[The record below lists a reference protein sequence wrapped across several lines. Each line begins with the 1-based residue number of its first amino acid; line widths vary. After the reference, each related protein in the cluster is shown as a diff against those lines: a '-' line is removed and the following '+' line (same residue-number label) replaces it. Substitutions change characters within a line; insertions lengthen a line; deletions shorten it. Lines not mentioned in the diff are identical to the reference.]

1 VLAAPQRAAED
12 GTEPPTPRD
21 PPPAARLTGLL
32 RDTSV
37 QSVAVASGSYR
48 FGPFYVDRTGY
59 RVSRGDAPLDVTP
72 KLLDLLLHLL
82 DHAGELVTKEQLL
95 DALWPDANVTDN
107 ALTQAVSELREALG
121 DEPAA
126 PQYIKTVARR
136 GYRFIAPV
144 VVVHAPAGGAPP
156 SVSAA
161 AARSGDRSIAVLDF
175 VNVTGEA
182 DAAWLA
188 AGIAETVTNDL
199 RSTGRFRVV
208 DRGRVI
214 DAARRAGGS
223 LHDVAA
229 ALGTTF
235 AVVGSYQRHG
245 ERIRITARIVNV
257 DSSEALAD
265 AKVDGPLSSIFELQ
279 DQVVT
284 QFARELGFGAK
295 TRASAATARE
305 TPSLEA
311 YRAYTEAWL
320 HLETLDLR
328 EIPRAIADFERAIAI
343 DGRYAL
349 AFTGL
354 ASAQLAAYEATRSDN
369 TPAAALLQEAID
381 HARRAVA
388 LDADLAEAHAT
399 LGFVLVSAWQTA
411 EAAPAARRAVALEPT
426 NWRHFFRLGHASW
439 GDERLE
445 AAHHTLALYPDFAF
459 AYFQMA
465 MVDVA
470 RGHLRDAE
478 TVLRHGA
485 AVQDRQVARGD
496 RYPALGLHWLLG
508 LVRFAQGDLDEALR
522 EFDCEKERADPHRLY
537 GREYEMNVAHARGA
551 CLLHAGRAG
560 EAVGSFERALELYPD
575 HAPSC
580 GGLAQALRAS
590 GSGEGADAIDRRL
603 PAILEQLRAAR
614 PIEAAL
620 VEAQMLAATGQ
631 ADAAGAV
638 LSKLFESAPPGF
650 AGWTVPI
657 DPLFVQLQ
665 GTPAFAAALERL
677 AERAC

>member
-1 VLAAPQRAAED
+1 
-12 GTEPPTPRD
+12 
-21 PPPAARLTGLL
+21 
-32 RDTSV
+32 
-37 QSVAVASGSYR
+37 VASGSYR
-48 FGPFYVDRTGY
+48 FGPFLVDRARY
-59 RVSRGDAPLDVTP
+59 QVVRGDAALDITP

-95 DALWPDANVTDN
+95 NALWPDANVSEN
-107 ALTQAVSELREALG
+107 ALTQAMSELRQLLDDQPG
-121 DEPAA
+121 A
-126 PQYIKTVARR
+126 PRYIKTVARR

-144 VVVHAPAGGAPP
+144 VSVDPPVGAAPP
-156 SVSAA
+156 ARPSAPP
-161 AARSGDRSIAVLDF
+161 RSNNRSIAVLDF
-175 VNVTGEA
+175 VNVTGDA
-182 DAAWLA
+182 DSGWLA
-188 AGIAETVTNDL
+188 AGIAETVTSDL
-199 RSTGRFRVV
+199 RATGRFRVV

-214 DAARRAGGS
+214 DAARRSDGS
-223 LHDVAA
+223 LHEVAS

-245 ERIRITARIVNV
+245 ERIRITARIVDV
-257 DSSEALAD
+257 ESGDAVAD
-265 AKVDGPLSSIFELQ
+265 AKVDGPLSGIFDLQ
-279 DQVVT
+279 DQVVA
-284 QFARELGFGAK
+284 QFSSDLGFRAK
-295 TRASAATARE
+295 TRSSTAAARE

-320 HLETLDLR
+320 RLETLDLR
-328 EIPRAIADFERAIAI
+328 EIPLAIAGFERAIGI
-343 DGRYAL
+343 DQGYAL

-354 ASAQLAAYEATRSDN
+354 ASAQLAAYESTRSDN
-369 TPAAALLQEAID
+369 APAAPLLQEAID

-388 LDADLAEAHAT
+388 LDDTLAEAHAA
-399 LGFVLVSAWQTA
+399 LGFVLVSAWQTNEAIA
-411 EAAPAARRAVALEPT
+411 EARRAVALEPT

-470 RGHLRDAE
+470 RGQLRDAE
-478 TVLRHGA
+478 TVLRQGA

-551 CLLHAGRAG
+551 CLLHAGRAAD
-560 EAVGSFERALELYPD
+560 AVGCFERALELYPD
-575 HAPSC
+575 HAPSAI
-580 GGLAQALRAS
+580 GLAQACRAS
-590 GSGEGADAIDRRL
+590 GSSERAAAIDGRL
-603 PAILEQLRAAR
+603 PALLEQLRASR

-620 VEAQMLAATGQ
+620 VEAQMLAGAGQ
-631 ADAAGAV
+631 ADAAGAI
-638 LSKLFESAPPGF
+638 LGTLFESAPPGF

-657 DPLFVQLQ
+657 DPLFVQLH
-665 GTPAFAAALERL
+665 GTAAFAAVRERL
-677 AERAC
+677 AERAR